1 MDSKKIARIVRA
13 VLAGDFDFDAP
24 SRRTSS
30 GMALFLA
37 GLGAGVLVGML
48 FAPSSGAELRSEIGE
63 RTREGLGKAR
73 SKAQEFSSR
82 QKPSRESSTSAAEK
96 SAS

>member
-1 MDSKKIARIVRA
+1 MNTEKIARIVRA

-30 GMALFLA
+30 GVALFLA
-37 GLGAGVLVGML
+37 GLGAGVVVGML
-48 FAPSSGAELRSEIGE
+48 FAPTSGEELRSGIGE
-63 RTREGLGKAR
+63 RTREGIDKAR
-73 SKAQEFSSR
+73 SKAQEFSTR
-82 QKPSRESSTSAAEK
+82 QKPSRESSSSSEER